1 MNVIGHRYVAVKAP
15 RRSEAAT
22 PARDKKLESWGIE
35 IKLRFDQTGHV
46 GKPILRKLNI
56 ERLGQPAFI
65 CLWLALVTLLVYVPV
80 FQAQFIGF
88 DDDEYVFANPH
99 VLGGITLA
107 NLRWAFVTNHAGNWH
122 PVTWISLMLNSQYFG
137 SSAGAFHAVNLLL
150 HVANTLLLF
159 LWLYGT
165 TGAKWRGALVAA
177 LFALHPLHVES
188 VAWISERK
196 DVLSTLF
203 WMLALVAYTDYAKTG
218 RISRYFFAL
227 LLFGIGL
234 MAKPMLVSLPFILLL
249 IDYWPLGRFAE
260 RRTFCLLIEKLPF
273 LAFSIASSAVTVF
286 AQQRVHAMMPLE
298 MAPVFVRA
306 QNAPIACIAYIG
318 KLFKPGG
325 LAIFYP
331 YDRHPS
337 LLYALL
343 ALAALVILSAA
354 AILIR
359 RHKPYALTGWFWF
372 VITLVPVIGIV
383 QVGLQSMADRY
394 TYIPLIGLFIILAWS
409 GWDALNR
416 LRIPPFAQ
424 ALAAS
429 IALVL
434 CAGLTRA
441 QLRYWHDSIAL
452 FQHAL
457 NVTTDHGAA
466 EANLGYALAEQGQDD
481 KAIAHYKAVL
491 KSHPRGDATVWN
503 NLGGSLAATGK
514 LEEAIDAFQ
523 NALKLDPSMGDA
535 HENLALALA
544 RKGRQQESL
553 IHLGD
558 AARLE
563 PENARVHNIYAVM
576 LGAAGRTD
584 EAMQEFQTALRLAPD
599 SAATH
604 ANLANLLAKQ
614 HARDE
619 AIAQYSEA
627 LRLNSAF
634 VEAHYN
640 IASLL
645 REEGRTED
653 AIAHYMAA
661 LQIKADYVPAMVS
674 LAWIYATTSG
684 KAASQHAGEAVR
696 LAEQACRIS
705 GCKDSGLLDTLA
717 AAYANAG
724 RFQEAVKTGEE
735 AFSIAKAEGENDF
748 ADSIRA
754 KIALYK
760 KGSPF
765 RGEK

>member
-1 MNVIGHRYVAVKAP
+1 MTLDMWEKTI
-15 RRSEAAT
+15 
-22 PARDKKLESWGIE
+22 L
-35 IKLRFDQTGHV
+35 
-46 GKPILRKLNI
+46 GKFNR

-99 VLGGITLA
+99 VLTGITLA

-159 LWLYGT
+159 LWLYGA

-203 WMLALVAYTDYAKTG
+203 WILALVVYTDYAKTG

-234 MAKPMLVSLPFILLL
+234 MTKPMLVSLPFVLLL
-249 IDYWPLGRFAE
+249 LDYWPLGRFAAGSTL
-260 RRTFCLLIEKLPF
+260 RLLIEKLPF
-273 LAFSIASSAVTVF
+273 LAFSIASSAVTLF
-286 AQQRVHAMMPLE
+286 AQQQVHAMVPLE
-298 MAPVFVRA
+298 MAPILVRT
-306 QNAPIACIAYIG
+306 QNATLAYIAYIG
-318 KLFKPGG
+318 KLFRPSG
-325 LAIFYP
+325 LAVFYP

-337 LLYALL
+337 LLLALL
-343 ALAALVILSAA
+343 SLAALAIVSAV

-359 RHKPYALTGWFWF
+359 RHKPYVITGWFWF
-372 VITLVPVIGIV
+372 LITLVPVIGIV
-383 QVGLQSMADRY
+383 QVGLQSIADRY
-394 TYIPLIGLFIILAWS
+394 TYIPFIGLFIILAW
-409 GWDALNR
+409 GGGEALNR
-416 LRIPPFAQ
+416 LRIPAFVQ
-424 ALAAS
+424 AVAAS

-441 QLRYWHDSIAL
+441 QLRYWHDSITL
-452 FQHAL
+452 FQHAVNL
-457 NVTTDHGAA
+457 TVGDGAA
-466 EANLGYALAEQGQDD
+466 AANLGYALAEEGQHD
-481 KAIAHYKAVL
+481 KAIAYYKAVL
-491 KSHPRGDATVWN
+491 RSHPRASATVWN
-503 NLGGSLAATGK
+503 NFGGSLLATGK

-535 HENLALALA
+535 HQNLALALD
-544 RKGRQQESL
+544 RSGRQQESL
-553 IHLGD
+553 IHFRD

-563 PENARVHNIYAVM
+563 PENASIQNIYAVM
-576 LGAAGRTD
+576 LGEAGRTD
-584 EAMQEFQTALRLAPD
+584 EAMQEFQMALRLAPG

-627 LRLNSAF
+627 LRLDPAF
-634 VEAHYN
+634 VEAHYY

-645 REEGRTED
+645 LEEGRTVD
-653 AIAHYMAA
+653 AAAHCIAA
-661 LQIKADYVPAMVS
+661 LQIKPDYVPAMEG
-674 LAWIYATTSG
+674 LAWIYATAGG
-684 KAASQHAGEAVR
+684 KAASQHAVQAVR

-705 GCKDSGLLDTLA
+705 GCKQSGEVDTLA

-724 RFQEAVKTGEE
+724 RFEEAVKTAEE
-735 AFSIAKAEGENDF
+735 AFSIAKAAGEDDF
-748 ADSIRA
+748 ADSIQAR
-754 KIALYK
+754 IDLYK

-765 RGEK
+765 RGAK

>member
-1 MNVIGHRYVAVKAP
+1 MKH
-15 RRSEAAT
+15 
-22 PARDKKLESWGIE
+22 D
-35 IKLRFDQTGHV
+35 TGEEPIF
-46 GKPILRKLNI
+46 GKFNT

-80 FQAQFIGF
+80 FHAQFIGY
-88 DDDEYVFANPH
+88 DDPGYVTANPQ
-99 VLGGITLA
+99 VLSGATLA
-107 NLRWAFVTNHAGNWH
+107 NLRWAFVTSHTGNWH
-122 PVTWISLMLNSQYFG
+122 PVTWISLMLNSQYLG

-159 LWLYGT
+159 LWFYGA

-203 WMLALVAYTDYAKTG
+203 WMLTLLVYTDYAKTG
-218 RISRYFFAL
+218 RISHYFFAL

-234 MAKPMLVSLPFILLL
+234 MAKPMLVSLPFVLLL
-249 IDYWPLGRFAE
+249 LDYWPLGRFAAG
-260 RRTFCLLIEKLPF
+260 RTFCLLIEKLPF
-273 LAFSIASSAVTVF
+273 LAFSIASSAVTLF
-286 AQQRVHAMMPLE
+286 AQQRGHAMISLD
-298 MAPVFVRA
+298 MAPIFVRA
-306 QNAPIACIAYIG
+306 QNATIACIAYIG
-318 KLFKPGG
+318 KLFWPIG
-325 LAIFYP
+325 LAVIYP

-337 LLYALL
+337 VLHALL
-343 ALAALVILSAA
+343 ALAALVIVSAA

-359 RHKPYALTGWFWF
+359 RHNPYVFTGWFWF
-372 VITLVPVIGIV
+372 LITLAPVIGIV
-383 QVGLQSMADRY
+383 QVGSQSMADRY
-394 TYIPLIGLFIILAWS
+394 TYIPFVGLFIILAWG

-424 ALAAS
+424 ALGAS

-441 QLRYWHDSIAL
+441 QLRYWHDGIAL

-457 NVTTDHGAA
+457 NVTVANGVA
-466 EANLGYALAEQGQDD
+466 ESNLGYAFSQQGEHD

-491 KSHPRGDATVWN
+491 KWLSPAKQNQLLPKSYPEATANIWN
-503 NLGGSLAATGK
+503 NLGGSLAAIGK
-514 LEEAIDAFQ
+514 LEEAINAFQ
-523 NALKLDPSMGDA
+523 NALNLDPSMGDA
-535 HENLALALA
+535 HKNLAFALA
-544 RKGRQQESL
+544 RNGRLRESL
-553 IHLGD
+553 IHFRD

-563 PENARVHNIYAVM
+563 PENASIHNIYAVM

-584 EAMQEFQTALRLAPD
+584 EAMQEFQIALRLAPG

-604 ANLANLLAKQ
+604 VNLANLLAKQ

-619 AIAQYSEA
+619 AMAHYSEA
-627 LRLNSAF
+627 LRLNPAF
-634 VEAHYN
+634 VEAHYY

-645 REEGRTED
+645 LEEGRAED
-653 AIAHYMAA
+653 AAAHDIAA
-661 LQIKADYVPAMVS
+661 LQTNADYVPAMVS
-674 LAWIYATTSG
+674 LSWIYATGTG
-684 KAASQHAGEAVR
+684 KAASEHSAEAVR
-696 LAEQACRIS
+696 LAERACQIS
-705 GCKDSGLLDTLA
+705 GRKQSGPLDTLA

-724 RFQEAVKTGEE
+724 RFEEAVKTGEE
-735 AFSIAKAEGENDF
+735 AFSIAKAAGENDF

-754 KIALYK
+754 RIALYK

-765 RGEK
+765 RLSE

>member
-1 MNVIGHRYVAVKAP
+1 MKQ
-15 RRSEAAT
+15 
-22 PARDKKLESWGIE
+22 D
-35 IKLRFDQTGHV
+35 TGEEPIF
-46 GKPILRKLNI
+46 GKFNT
-56 ERLGQPAFI
+56 ERLGQPVFI
-65 CLWLALVTLLVYVPV
+65 CLWLALVTRLVYEPV
-80 FQAQFIGF
+80 FHAQFIGY
-88 DDDEYVFANPH
+88 DDPDYVTANPH
-99 VLGGITLA
+99 VLSGITLA

-159 LWLYGT
+159 LWLYGA

-177 LFALHPLHVES
+177 LFALHPLHVQS

-203 WMLALVAYTDYAKTG
+203 WMLTLLVYTDYAKTG

-234 MAKPMLVSLPFILLL
+234 MAKPMLVSLPFLLL
-249 IDYWPLGRFAE
+249 LLDYWPLGRFAE
-260 RRTFCLLIEKLPF
+260 RRTFRLLIEKLPF
-273 LAFSIASSAVTVF
+273 LAFSIASSAVTLV
-286 AQQRVHAMMPLE
+286 AQQRGHAMIPLE
-298 MAPVFVRA
+298 MTSIFVRA
-306 QNAPIACIAYIG
+306 QNATLAYIAYIG
-318 KLFKPGG
+318 KLFSPIG
-325 LAIFYP
+325 LAVIYP

-337 LLYALL
+337 VLHALL
-343 ALAALVILSAA
+343 ALAALVIVSAA

-359 RHKPYALTGWFWF
+359 RQQPYAFTGWFWF
-372 VITLVPVIGIV
+372 LITLAPVIGIV
-383 QVGLQSMADRY
+383 QVGSQSMADRY
-394 TYIPLIGLFIILAWS
+394 TYIPLVGLFIILAWG

-441 QLRYWHDSIAL
+441 QLRYWHDGIAL

-457 NVTTDHGAA
+457 NVTVANGAA
-466 EANLGYALAEQGQDD
+466 EANLGFAFSEQGEHD

-491 KSHPRGDATVWN
+491 KWLSPAKQNQLLPKSYPEATAAVWN
-503 NLGGSLAATGK
+503 NLGGSLAAIGK
-514 LEEAIDAFQ
+514 LEEAINAYQ

-535 HENLALALA
+535 HENLAFALA
-544 RKGRQQESL
+544 RSGRLQESL
-553 IHLGD
+553 IHFGD

-563 PENARVHNIYAVM
+563 PENASVHNIYAVM

-584 EAMQEFQTALRLAPD
+584 EAMQEFQIALRLAPG

-604 ANLANLLAKQ
+604 INLANLLAKQ

-619 AIAQYSEA
+619 AMAHYSEA
-627 LRLNSAF
+627 LRLNPAF
-634 VEAHYN
+634 VEAHYY

-645 REEGRTED
+645 FEDGRAED
-653 AIAHYMAA
+653 AAAHYIAA

-674 LAWIYATTSG
+674 LAWIYATGTG
-684 KAASQHAGEAVR
+684 KAASEHSAEAVR
-696 LAEQACRIS
+696 LAERACQIS
-705 GCKDSGLLDTLA
+705 GRKQSGPLDTLA

-724 RFQEAVKTGEE
+724 RFEEAVKTGEE
-735 AFSIAKAEGENDF
+735 AFSIAKAAGENDF

-754 KIALYK
+754 RIALYK
-760 KGSPF
+760 TGSPF

>member
-1 MNVIGHRYVAVKAP
+1 MWEKTI
-15 RRSEAAT
+15 
-22 PARDKKLESWGIE
+22 L
-35 IKLRFDQTGHV
+35 
-46 GKPILRKLNI
+46 GKFNR

-107 NLRWAFVTNHAGNWH
+107 NLRWAFVTNHAANWH

-159 LWLYGT
+159 LWLHGA

-203 WMLALVAYTDYAKTG
+203 WMLALVTYTDYAKTG

-234 MAKPMLVSLPFILLL
+234 MAKPMLVSLPFVLLL
-249 IDYWPLGRFAE
+249 LDYWPLGRFAE
-260 RRTFCLLIEKLPF
+260 RRTFGLLIEKLPF
-273 LAFSIASSAVTVF
+273 LAFSIASSVVTVF
-286 AQQRVHAMMPLE
+286 AQHGVHAIAPLDL
-298 MAPVFVRA
+298 APIFVRA

-318 KLFKPGG
+318 KLFWPSG
-325 LAIFYP
+325 LAVFYP

-337 LLYALL
+337 LLL
-343 ALAALVILSAA
+343 AFLSLAALVIVSAV

-359 RHKPYALTGWFWF
+359 RHKPYVFTGWFWF
-372 VITLVPVIGIV
+372 LITLVPVIGIV

-394 TYIPLIGLFIILAWS
+394 TYIPLIGLFIILAWG
-409 GWDALNR
+409 GWDSLNR

-424 ALAAS
+424 ALGAS

-457 NVTTDHGAA
+457 NVTADHGAA

-584 EAMQEFQTALRLAPD
+584 EAMQEFQRALRLAPD

-627 LRLNSAF
+627 LRLNPAF

-684 KAASQHAGEAVR
+684 KAAGQHAGEAVR

-735 AFSIAKAEGENDF
+735 AFSIAKAAGENDF

-754 KIALYK
+754 RIALYK
-760 KGSPF
+760 KESPF
-765 RGEK
+765 RAPQ

>member
-1 MNVIGHRYVAVKAP
+1 
-15 RRSEAAT
+15 
-22 PARDKKLESWGIE
+22 
-35 IKLRFDQTGHV
+35 
-46 GKPILRKLNI
+46 LRKLNI
-56 ERLGQPAFI
+56 QRLGQPAFI
-65 CLWLALVTLLVYVPV
+65 CLGLALVTLLVYVPV

-99 VLGGITLA
+99 VLSGITLA
-107 NLRWAFVTNHAGNWH
+107 NLRWAFVTNHTGNWH

-159 LWLYGT
+159 LWLYGA

-203 WMLALVAYTDYAKTG
+203 WILALVVYTDYAKTD

-234 MAKPMLVSLPFILLL
+234 MAKPMLVSLPFVLLL
-249 IDYWPLGRFAE
+249 LDYWPLGRFAA
-260 RRTFCLLIEKLPF
+260 RRTFRLLIEKLPF
-273 LAFSIASSAVTVF
+273 LAFSIASSAVTLF
-286 AQQRVHAMMPLE
+286 AQQQVHAIASLDL
-298 MAPVFVRA
+298 APIFVRA
-306 QNAPIACIAYIG
+306 QNTTLAYIGYIG
-318 KLFKPGG
+318 KLFWPSG
-325 LAIFYP
+325 LAVFYP

-337 LLYALL
+337 LLL
-343 ALAALVILSAA
+343 AFLSLAALVIVSAV

-359 RHKPYALTGWFWF
+359 RHKPYAFTGWFWF
-372 VITLVPVIGIV
+372 LITLVPVIGIV

-394 TYIPLIGLFIILAWS
+394 TYIPFIGLLIILAW
-409 GWDALNR
+409 GGRDALNR
-416 LRIPPFAQ
+416 LRIPPFVQ

-452 FQHAL
+452 FQHAVDL
-457 NVTTDHGAA
+457 TVGDGPAA
-466 EANLGYALAEQGQDD
+466 ANLGYALAEQGQYD
-481 KAIAHYKAVL
+481 KAIGHYKAVL
-491 KSHPRGDATVWN
+491 RSHPRGDATVWN
-503 NLGGSLAATGK
+503 NFGGSLAATGK
-514 LEEAIDAFQ
+514 LEEAINAFQ

-535 HENLALALA
+535 HENLGLALA
-544 RKGRQQESL
+544 SSGRQQESL
-553 IHLGD
+553 IHFRD

-563 PENARVHNIYAVM
+563 PENVRVHNTYAVM
-576 LGAAGRTD
+576 LGAAGRMD
-584 EAMQEFQTALRLAPD
+584 EAMQELQIALRLAPG

-627 LRLNSAF
+627 LRLSPGF
-634 VEAHYN
+634 VEAHYYL
-640 IASLL
+640 ASLL
-645 REEGRTED
+645 LEEGRTED
-653 AIAHYMAA
+653 AAAHCIAA

-674 LAWIYATTSG
+674 LAWIYATDRG
-684 KAASQHAGEAVR
+684 KAATQNAAEAVR

-705 GCKDSGLLDTLA
+705 GCKESGELDTLA

-724 RFQEAVKTGEE
+724 RFEEAIKTGEE
-735 AFSIAKAEGENDF
+735 AFSIAKAAGENDF

-754 KIALYK
+754 RVNLYK
-760 KGSPF
+760 KRSPF
-765 RGEK
+765 RDAK